1 MSHETLASAWSAL
14 ADLQDLTAGL
24 RDTIGNSTLR
34 SIRSSY
40 DPEET
45 PRRFLEYAHEL
56 SLSFDAIRFLSKI
69 DSKST
74 LLLQEDL
81 VSAVAHFLNGLAN
94 DCVGDQAVLRD
105 ASQKLILGHAFCSAV
120 ATLRTCAWD
129 CRPELRTVL
138 CRHAGKLLS
147 NAPVKDESLW
157 LIQTLANLLVAHYGS
172 ATPLGQGTDQSKTR
186 WKMLWESKA
195 QRQTNIQEMVRRA
208 TDTNVASAERIVPML
223 DLCQLYWDTDALL
236 VQACAGLTEQQHL
249 ARVFYV
255 PSDDDAIRLALEVRF
270 AIQEQFAVRNMR
282 SSSGPDSLQTQAY
295 VMFRP
300 GLRQQCV
307 SDACSCKFDPRALQ
321 LISDAR
327 SAQNS
332 LLRSAVSAA
341 FTDSAILNISHDIFD
356 HIYSGY
362 GLRLRRWSTSMNA
375 APRAL
380 AECPED
386 EAQSMPQIMPL
397 RPRLM
402 SSHSLDEGVG
412 HQHLEVKPRSVSQPN
427 IHRRYSRPP
436 MPVTRASDRN
446 GLPTI
451 RMETQV
457 EEDPASYDGFEDTY
471 EAEAIP
477 ELDGT
482 PSEHPQSPL
491 SSPDLTRNESIT
503 TATTSSGPRSNVAS
517 SLQPRLASSIYEHKA
532 DESFSEPVII
542 TERPRITS
550 PDDFEK
556 SYPEVAVGP
565 VTSIQEDN
573 MSLFSENGSM
583 PATTRSGGR
592 LPSQKKWNGLF
603 KGSKKSSFATPTVR
617 FFASGKYMIA
627 WTRYGGTCFDVS
639 NPDDSKVQPINAGD
653 IVLGAGGSRRY
664 AVVARHNEAYTLSVY
679 NLGDLEPGFK
689 VNLGSCPKAMEM
701 SKDDKYLAIKYAHVV
716 RIFDL
721 HERKKIDHKLPK
733 MEGTKTIPG
742 GHLVAFAHDSQ
753 SFMASTRMG
762 PEKVLTY
769 WSWCMD
775 TAKHSVVHS
784 NAPCGN
790 IDDHGLTTLAVAG
803 PSVRGIPTGFLS
815 TFTEKGVPV
824 ILSMSSQQA
833 HAIPLRTS
841 RDMIGTRVHSAG
853 VHVDPHTKKSN
864 LVLVNHNNDVFWV
877 SDLFGRGQDIQRFKS
892 LKRAK
897 SMKPELLVAM
907 PNADEASI
915 FWIDQKLQSG
925 MLMKVGRSG
934 GMTRPVEIRLD
945 LEPMCGA

>member
-186 WKMLWESKA
+186 WKMLWESVSCLIRLWHPLTVLQKA

-321 LISDAR
+321 LISDA
-327 SAQNS
+327 
-332 LLRSAVSAA
+332 VS
-341 FTDSAILNISHDIFD
+341 
-356 HIYSGY
+356 
-362 GLRLRRWSTSMNA
+362 
-375 APRAL
+375 
-380 AECPED
+380 
-386 EAQSMPQIMPL
+386 
-397 RPRLM
+397 
-402 SSHSLDEGVG
+402 
-412 HQHLEVKPRSVSQPN
+412 
-427 IHRRYSRPP
+427 
-436 MPVTRASDRN
+436 
-446 GLPTI
+446 
-451 RMETQV
+451 
-457 EEDPASYDGFEDTY
+457 
-471 EAEAIP
+471 
-477 ELDGT
+477 
-482 PSEHPQSPL
+482 
-491 SSPDLTRNESIT
+491 
-503 TATTSSGPRSNVAS
+503 
-517 SLQPRLASSIYEHKA
+517 
-532 DESFSEPVII
+532 
-542 TERPRITS
+542 
-550 PDDFEK
+550 
-556 SYPEVAVGP
+556 
-565 VTSIQEDN
+565 
-573 MSLFSENGSM
+573 GS
-583 PATTRSGGR
+583 
-592 LPSQKKWNGLF
+592 
-603 KGSKKSSFATPTVR
+603 
-617 FFASGKYMIA
+617 
-627 WTRYGGTCFDVS
+627 
-639 NPDDSKVQPINAGD
+639 
-653 IVLGAGGSRRY
+653 
-664 AVVARHNEAYTLSVY
+664 
-679 NLGDLEPGFK
+679 
-689 VNLGSCPKAMEM
+689 
-701 SKDDKYLAIKYAHVV
+701 
-716 RIFDL
+716 
-721 HERKKIDHKLPK
+721 
-733 MEGTKTIPG
+733 
-742 GHLVAFAHDSQ
+742 SQ
-753 SFMASTRMG
+753 S
-762 PEKVLTY
+762 L
-769 WSWCMD
+769 
-775 TAKHSVVHS
+775 
-784 NAPCGN
+784 
-790 IDDHGLTTLAVAG
+790 
-803 PSVRGIPTGFLS
+803 
-815 TFTEKGVPV
+815 VP
-824 ILSMSSQQA
+824 
-833 HAIPLRTS
+833 
-841 RDMIGTRVHSAG
+841 
-853 VHVDPHTKKSN
+853 
-864 LVLVNHNNDVFWV
+864 
-877 SDLFGRGQDIQRFKS
+877 
-892 LKRAK
+892 
-897 SMKPELLVAM
+897 
-907 PNADEASI
+907 
-915 FWIDQKLQSG
+915 
-925 MLMKVGRSG
+925 
-934 GMTRPVEIRLD
+934 
-945 LEPMCGA
+945 